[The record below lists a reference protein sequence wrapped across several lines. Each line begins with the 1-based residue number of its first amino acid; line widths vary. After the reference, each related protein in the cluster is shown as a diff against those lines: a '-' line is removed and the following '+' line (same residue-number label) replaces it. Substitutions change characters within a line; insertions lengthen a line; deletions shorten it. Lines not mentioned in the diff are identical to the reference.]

1 MKADVESTNF
11 LNESK
16 SAVPAAIRQ
25 ARRVARP
32 SVARVIPLGSGA
44 TIKRQ
49 KVPRLAVGRSFRSP
63 PLSSTL
69 LQQSAR
75 VSLNRRK
82 GPRKRALAYRR
93 ASVLCRANNGARC
106 SAAARCFNSV
116 SKHTPTLLRGGRER
130 PRGLSHGIRLTCG
143 ICSASETS
151 RRERRD
157 CAFLPDARRVEDIGP
172 YSRRTLDAE
181 HVCPNPYL
189 TVAVQAKFSC

>member
-1 MKADVESTNF
+1 MP
-11 LNESK
+11 
-16 SAVPAAIRQ
+16 AVGR

-32 SVARVIPLGSGA
+32 SIARVIPFGSGA

-49 KVPRLAVGRSFRSP
+49 KVPTRRRSFRSP

-75 VSLNRRK
+75 IIEPQKRSAETRARSPSRRF
-82 GPRKRALAYRR
+82 
-93 ASVLCRANNGARC
+93 C
-106 SAAARCFNSV
+106 AARTMACAAQLQPDVLTVFPN
-116 SKHTPTLLRGGRER
+116 TLLRFYGETA
-130 PRGLSHGIRLTCG
+130 GLSHGIRLTCD
-143 ICSASETS
+143 ICSTSETS

-189 TVAVQAKFSC
+189 TIAVERSPRAR